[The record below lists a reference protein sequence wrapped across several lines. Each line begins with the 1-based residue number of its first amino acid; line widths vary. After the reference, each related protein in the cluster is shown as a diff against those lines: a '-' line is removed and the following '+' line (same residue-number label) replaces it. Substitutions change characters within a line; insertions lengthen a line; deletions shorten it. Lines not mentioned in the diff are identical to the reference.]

1 MQTPIEL
8 QAVYIP
14 MDRRQAIAAGV
25 ALPEMTT
32 GAALFVDIS
41 GFTPLTEA
49 LAQSLGPQRGAEE
62 LTRHLNRVYDAL
74 IAELDRFGGSVI
86 GFSGDA
92 ITCWLDGDSGLRA
105 TACAVAMQE
114 AMRPFLSVPLPNTGT
129 ISLAV
134 KATVAVGSAHRFLIG
149 DPDLQVIDVISGTT
163 LYRLAEAEHHAEKGE
178 VLLDAAAV
186 AAVGDAVTFKAW
198 REGHQSDNPDE
209 GEPARFGVVAGLR
222 HPIEPRPWPPLPADA
237 LSEAQVRPWLL
248 PAVCERLR
256 TGGGEFLAELRPAV
270 SLFLRFGGLDY
281 DNDPAVRD
289 KLDHFI
295 RRVQQVLVRYAATL
309 LQIVVGD
316 KGSYLYIAFGAPHA
330 HEDDAARA
338 LSAALDLRA
347 LAASLDYLTPI
358 QIGIAL
364 GRMRTG
370 AYGGVTR
377 RTYGVMGDS
386 ANVAARLMQAAKSGQ
401 ILVTDAVQAAAGAGF
416 AWEDLPAIR
425 VKGKSLPIPIASL
438 IGRRRKSAVGAQGSG
453 YVLPMVGRVAEM
465 ALIEDR
471 LASASGGHGQIV
483 SVVGEAG
490 MGKSRLAA
498 EVVRRASALG
508 FTSFM
513 GECESYGTHSSYLV
527 WQAIWRGLLG
537 VDVNATEETP
547 GEDGNDAPEVV
558 TNATLRQIEQLETTL
573 RQIDPNLVPRLPL
586 LGLLLNLPI
595 PDNDLTRTFDAKL
608 RKTSLEA
615 LLVDCLRGLATGAP
629 LLIILE
635 NTHWIDTLSQDL
647 LDALGQ
653 ALIDL
658 PVFLMLTFRPPSV
671 AQEQTPRLSRLPVV
685 TQITLDEF
693 SRAEAAQ
700 FMALRIGYR
709 KRGEAAASAHMDEP
723 PAALL
728 ELILERADG
737 NPFYIEELLNYIEAQ
752 GIALDDAQSLTQ
764 LDLPSSLHSLI
775 LSRIDQLS
783 ESQQITLKVA
793 SVIGRLFG
801 IRLLWGVH
809 PNLGDQERVQ
819 RDLET
824 LARLDL
830 MALDRAEPE
839 TAYFFKHVVT
849 QEVAYQSLP
858 YATRAMLH
866 GQLGRFVEDTF
877 NETLDVYL
885 DLLAFHYTRSNNIK
899 KQREYLLKAGR
910 AAQAR
915 YANSAAIDYY
925 QQALPLLNHSEKVGV
940 LLSLGQVFELLGN
953 WRNAHD
959 LYAQALELAA
969 GMEDLQTQAWCQV
982 RLGENCRKQ
991 ARFGEA
997 LEWLTAAQR
1006 GFEGLGDQDGLGQ
1019 ALHYLG
1025 TLADQQGD
1033 YASAQAHY
1041 VHSLT
1046 LRREVGDQPRV
1057 ASLLSNLAI
1066 VARRQGNLLDAR
1078 RLHEESLSIR
1088 RSFGDRWAIG
1098 VSLNNLGN
1106 VLLDLGS
1113 YDEAVPCFEE
1123 ALTLMRQVGDRW
1135 TIANFLN
1142 NLGNAARAQADYA
1155 RAQALYRESLLIYR
1169 GFGDKWALAYLLE
1182 DIGSLLALEG
1192 KPYRALRLVGA
1203 ATALRATIG
1212 VPLSGAEQARL
1223 DGLLAP
1229 ALHPLDGQERA
1240 AALAE
1245 GQALAQADAISEALE
1260 QL

>member
-14 MDRRQAIAAGV
+14 KDRRHAMVAGV
-25 ALPEMTT
+25 TLPERTS
-32 GAALFVDIS
+32 GAALFADIS

-49 LAQSLGPQRGAEE
+49 LAQLLGPQRGAEE
-62 LTRHLNRVYDAL
+62 LTRHLNQVYDAL

-92 ITCWLDGDSGLRA
+92 ITCWLDGDNGQRA
-105 TACAVAMQE
+105 TACALAMQE
-114 AMRPFLSVPLPNTGT
+114 AMRPFLSVPLPNAGA

-134 KATVAVGSAHRFLIG
+134 KAAVAVGPARRFLVG
-149 DPDLQVIDVISGTT
+149 DPDVQLIDVLSGTT
-163 LYRLAEAEHHAEKGE
+163 LYHLAEAEHHAEKGE

-186 AAVGDAVTFKAW
+186 AAVGDAVIFKGW
-198 REGHQSDNPDE
+198 REALHADASDE
-209 GEPARFGVVAGLR
+209 EAPARFGVVASLR
-222 HPIEPRPWPPLPADA
+222 QPIEPHPWPSLPADA

-270 SLFLRFGGLDY
+270 SLFIRFGGLDY
-281 DNDPAVRD
+281 DNDEAVRA
-289 KLDHFI
+289 KLDAFI
-295 RRVQQVLVRYAATL
+295 RGVQQLLVRYAATL

-347 LAASLDYLTPI
+347 LAASLDYLTPV

-386 ANVAARLMQAAKSGQ
+386 ANVAARLMQAAKPGQ
-401 ILVTDAVQAAAGAGF
+401 ILVTDAVQTAAGAGF
-416 AWEDLPAIR
+416 AWQDLPAIR
-425 VKGKSLPIPIASL
+425 VKGKSLPIPIANL
-438 IGRRRKSAVGAQGSG
+438 MGRRRKPAAGAHESG
-453 YVLPMVGRVAEM
+453 YALPMVGRAAEM
-465 ALIEDR
+465 ALIEAR
-471 LASASGGHGQIV
+471 LALASRGQGQII

-498 EVVRRASALG
+498 EVIRRASALG
-508 FTSFM
+508 FASFV
-513 GECESYGTHSSYLV
+513 GEAESYGTNSSYLV

-537 VDVNATEETP
+537 VDVGATEETA
-547 GEDGNDAPEVV
+547 GDEGNDGADLAPH
-558 TNATLRQIEQLETTL
+558 ATPRQIDQLETTL
-573 RQIDPNLVPRLPL
+573 RQIDPTLLLRLPL
-586 LGLLLNLPI
+586 LGRLLNLPI
-595 PDNDLTRTFDAKL
+595 PDNELTRTFDAKL

-615 LLVDCLRGLATGAP
+615 LLVDCLRGLAASAP

-635 NTHWIDTLSQDL
+635 NAHWMDALSQDL
-647 LDALGQ
+647 LEALGQ
-653 ALIDL
+653 ALFDL
-658 PVFLMLTFRPPSV
+658 PVLLALAYRPPNL
-671 AQEQTPRLSRLPVV
+671 AQEQAPRLSRLPVV
-685 TQITLDEF
+685 TQITLGELTREEATRLIAQRIDYRT
-693 SRAEAAQ
+693 RAEAASYAGGLPS
-700 FMALRIGYR
+700 ALVER
-709 KRGEAAASAHMDEP
+709 
-723 PAALL
+723 
-728 ELILERADG
+728 ILERAEG

-752 GIALDDAQSLTQ
+752 GIALDNAESLTQ
-764 LDLPSSLHSLI
+764 LDLPVSLHSLI

-783 ESQQITLKVA
+783 ESQQITLKAA

-801 IRLLWGVH
+801 TRLLWGVH
-809 PNLGDQERVQ
+809 PYLGDQARVLH
-819 RDLET
+819 DLET
-824 LARLDL
+824 LASLDL
-830 MALDRAEPE
+830 MALDRSEPD
-839 TAYFFKHVVT
+839 TVYFFKHVVT
-849 QEVAYQSLP
+849 QEVAYESLP
-858 YATRAMLH
+858 YATRATLH
-866 GQLGRFVEDTF
+866 GQLGRFVEETYFEALDTH
-877 NETLDVYL
+877 L
-885 DLLAFHYTRSNNIK
+885 DLLAFHYARSNNLT
-899 KQREYLLKAGR
+899 KQREYLLKAGQ

-925 QQALPLLNHSEKVGV
+925 QHALPLLNRTERIGV
-940 LLSLGQVFELLGN
+940 LLSLGQVFELVGN
-953 WRNAHD
+953 WRGAND
-959 LYAQALELAA
+959 LYREALTLAVEL
-969 GMEDLQTQAWCQV
+969 DDPLTQAWCQV

-997 LEWLTAAQR
+997 LDWLTAAQR
-1006 GFEGLGDQDGLGQ
+1006 GFDALGDKNGLGQ

-1033 YASAQAHY
+1033 YSGAQARY
-1041 VHSLT
+1041 LESLV
-1046 LRREVGDQPRV
+1046 LRRELGDQPRV

-1066 VARRQGNLLDAR
+1066 VARRQGNLTEAR

-1088 RSFGDRWAIG
+1088 RGFGDRWAIG

-1106 VLLDLGS
+1106 VLLDLGN
-1113 YDEAVPCFEE
+1113 YDEAAPCFEE

-1142 NLGNAARAQADYA
+1142 NLGNAARAQRDDA
-1155 RAQALYRESLLIYR
+1155 RAHALYRESLLIYR

-1182 DIGSLLALEG
+1182 DIGSLLAQEG
-1192 KPYRALRLVGA
+1192 KSYPALRLVGA
-1203 ATALRATIG
+1203 AAALRTAIG
-1212 VPLSGAEQARL
+1212 VPLSSAEHARL
-1223 DGLLAP
+1223 NGLLTP
-1229 ALHPLDGQERA
+1229 ALQQLDAQA
-1240 AALAE
+1240 QASALAE
-1245 GQALAQADAISEALE
+1245 GQALPQADAISEALE